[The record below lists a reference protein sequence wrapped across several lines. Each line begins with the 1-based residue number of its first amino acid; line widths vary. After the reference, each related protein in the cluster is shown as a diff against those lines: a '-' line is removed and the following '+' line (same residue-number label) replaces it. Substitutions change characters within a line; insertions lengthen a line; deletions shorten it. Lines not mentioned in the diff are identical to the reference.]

1 MAARAIWRGQ
11 IRLALVSI
19 PVELYPATKS
29 GAAIQFHQVYEPT
42 GQRIQYE
49 KVVPGVGPVDRDQI
63 VKGYEVSKG
72 HYVLLD
78 QEEIDSVKLE
88 SRKTL
93 ELVEFVDVG
102 EIDAMYYDK
111 PYFVV
116 PADDLAEEAYV
127 VLRDAL
133 KASKK
138 IGVGQLAMRGQEY
151 VVALKPCGRGLLLE
165 TLRYA
170 DEVHK
175 AQSYF
180 REIGDQQPDADLLDM
195 ASMLIERKTGKFD
208 PSEFHNRYVD
218 ALHRL
223 IEEKQRAKGERVI
236 EDPHANAGPPK
247 GSNVV
252 DLMAALKRS
261 LGNADEAGGKAANEN
276 RKSSAKKSASIKKP
290 APRHAPKKAPAKKAA
305 AGGRK
310 R

>member
-1 MAARAIWRGQ
+1 MAARPIWRGQ

-19 PVELYPATKS
+19 PVELYPATKN
-29 GAAIQFHQVYEPT
+29 GAQIQFHQVHEPT
-42 GQRIQYE
+42 GKRIKYE
-49 KVVPGVGPVDRDQI
+49 KVVPGVGPVDRDEI

-78 QEEIDSVKLE
+78 PEEIESVKLE

-93 ELVEFVDVG
+93 DLVEFVDTTD
-102 EIDAMYYDK
+102 IDAMYYDK

-127 VLRDAL
+127 VIRDAL
-133 KASKK
+133 KAAKK
-138 IGVGQLAMRGQEY
+138 FGVGQLAMRGQEY

-170 DEVHK
+170 DEVNK

-180 REIGDQQPDADLLDM
+180 REIGDHEPDADLLDM
-195 ASMLIERKTGKFD
+195 AAMLIERKAGKFD

-218 ALHRL
+218 ALHKL
-223 IEEKQRAKGERVI
+223 IEEKQRRKGEKI
-236 EDPHANAGPPK
+236 IQEPEGPPPK

-261 LGNADEAGGKAANEN
+261 LGEEKGSGKAANEN
-276 RKSSAKKSASIKKP
+276 RSAARKSAPAKKP
-290 APRHAPKKAPAKKAA
+290 APRHAPKRGPAKKAA
-305 AGGRK
+305 ARK
-310 R
+310 RA